1 MSNDSQ
7 YFANKGAKDCAATL
21 TSKVES
27 WNNSLISNDFFNKV
41 LTSWNFYHG
50 KFNQDVL
57 SGAHSLTFSGEQ
69 GELVNYPLNHY
80 RNIARY
86 QLIYTTSSRPSVTT
100 KATNTDYKSLSQAIL
115 ADSLL
120 EYYMREKR
128 LEEYLKT
135 ATEYAIVLGE
145 GYIKVEWDPTR
156 GEEYGVNEETGSIIY
171 EGDLR
176 YSVLSPYDVIRD
188 PYKEDSAENDWLI
201 VRSFKNKFDLIAKYP
216 EYEDQILA
224 IKAMDSVDALRTP
237 AKYLGDT
244 DFIPIYEFYHRRS
257 DALPNGRYMLFVSD
271 DAVLFDGALPYREI
285 PVYMISPSKYLGAPF
300 GYTDMFDLLPVQET
314 INLLA
319 STIITNQH
327 AFGVQN
333 VLIPKGSDI
342 NYTQLNGGLNLIEY
356 TPGLG
361 KPEAMNLTQTP
372 AEIFNMLQNSVSSM
386 ETLSGIN
393 SVARGNPEANLRSGN
408 ALALVQAQAV
418 QFNSGLQQSY
428 IFLIEKVCT
437 ASINILKDFAKV
449 PRIAQIVGKAKRAY
463 MQEFT
468 GDDLSEVNR
477 VMVEISNPLGR
488 TTAGRL
494 EIANQ
499 LLQMGLVKNP
509 DQYFTVLNTGQLET
523 LIEGD
528 QAELLLIR
536 AENESM
542 MGGEIIP
549 VLATDSHLM
558 HIKEHKSLLADPSLR
573 RDPDLAGNVLGHIQE
588 HIDALRSVDPDL
600 LALLGQQPLQ
610 PVPQQGQAPAPGA
623 EDMPS
628 MESLQQNPAAY
639 MNQTVPSGQVDNVSI
654 PNPAQAPTEFQGMPL
669 SPENNLM

>member
-7 YFANKGAKDCAATL
+7 YFASKNAKDCAASL

-115 ADSLL
+115 ADSLI

-201 VRSFKNKFDLIAKYP
+201 VRSFKNKFDLVAKYP
-216 EYEDQILA
+216 EFEDQILS
-224 IKAMDSVDALRTP
+224 IRAMDSVDALRTP
-237 AKYLGDT
+237 AKYLGET
-244 DFIPIYEFYHRRS
+244 DFIPVYEFYHRRS

-372 AEIFNMLQNSVSSM
+372 AEIFNMLQNAVSSM

-428 IFLIEKVCT
+428 IFLIERVCN

-477 VMVEISNPLGR
+477 VIVEISNPLGR

-536 AENESM
+536 AENEAM
-542 MGGEIIP
+542 MGGEILP

-573 RDPDLAGNVLGHIQE
+573 KDPDLAGNVLGHIQE

-610 PVPQQGQAPAPGA
+610 PIQQPGQAPAPGA
-623 EDMPS
+623 EGMPS
-628 MESLQQNPAAY
+628 MESLQQNAAAD
-639 MNQTVPSGQVDNVSI
+639 MSQAMPSGQVENVNI
-654 PNPAQAPTEFQGMPL
+654 PNPAQAPTEIGGMPL
-669 SPENNLM
+669 SPGDNLM